1 MAILR
6 LHGHLN
12 WYIPGHPHQV
22 EIPLAHPTPLVQ
34 VLQRLGI
41 PLAEIMLIADAQG
54 TVKVFEDHLLHPND
68 TIELLPPIG
77 GGS

>member
-22 EIPLAHPTPLVQ
+22 EIDLEQPTPLVQ

-41 PLAEIMLIADAQG
+41 PQAEVVLMADAQG
-54 TVKVFEDHLLHPND
+54 TVQPFADHLLHPND
-68 TIELLPPIG
+68 ILELLSPIG